1 MTHPSNEE
9 MILREIDAVKATIDQ
24 LGSDKCGFFN
34 LAYDVT
40 PHCDCAPYGDVP
52 MVPDVGIFVSKDPV
66 ACDMAT
72 ADAIINSPGIPG
84 SAAEELNV
92 MTRGSD
98 KFSALTEWSPFSNMK
113 RQGGTK
119 YWRSQ
124 FDAASRLGIGSPEY
138 RVIEL

>member
-1 MTHPSNEE
+1 MNHPSNEE
-9 MILREIDAVKATIDQ
+9 MILREIDVVKATID
-24 LGSDKCGFFN
+24 LIGSDRCGFFN

-40 PHCDCAPYGDVP
+40 PHCDCVPYGDVP
-52 MVPDVGIFVSKDPV
+52 MVPDVGMFASRDPV
-66 ACDMAT
+66 ACDAAT

-98 KFSALTEWSPFSNMK
+98 KFLALTEWLPFSDFK

-124 FDAASRLGIGSPEY
+124 FDAASRLGIGSHEY
-138 RVIEL
+138 RLIDL